1 MATQLSSRAWIADRG
16 ALAAPRRSCSGV
28 RRQQRLQAHA
38 TTLLDTLLKPV
49 LDIGER
55 KPLKEGI
62 ANFYDESSQL
72 WESMWGE
79 HMHHGYYPKGSAPK
93 TNQQAQIDM
102 IEETLSWAG
111 ATSAEKVV
119 DVGCGIGGSSRYLAR
134 KFGCT
139 ARGIT
144 LSPNQ
149 AARANQMAA
158 AQGLGDACTFQVADA
173 LQQPFPDKEFDLVWS
188 MESGE
193 HMPDKPQFVSE
204 LARVCAPGGR
214 VIVVTWCHRVLAP
227 GEKELRPEE
236 QSLLDRI
243 CEAYYLPTWCS
254 VADYQR
260 LFEAEGLT
268 DIKTADW
275 SEEVAPFWGE
285 VIKSAFTSEGISG
298 LLKAGWTTIKGALVM
313 PLMAQGFRMGLVK
326 FVLIT
331 GRKPQ
336 ARSRLVLALR
346 LLMVLNPVTLA
357 NHWAAPV
364 PLPSS
369 GVLHVVGR
377 LFLAARGFTLLACP
391 LGFGL
396 PPTHNAVVHVAATA
410 AAWQHV
416 RAPCTCA
423 GLPAS
428 DCFLGLP
435 EAQQTLAGLANGLSR
450 LPTFFPLPWV
460 ELHPWHNPCLLLA
473 HWLQICWLCVVPCV
487 LVCRWEITA
496 RREFALTLPHD
507 ALPPAE
513 RACMLAGD
521 GRACTKAGLLL
532 ALHCVPLFD
541 WHAWQQLC
549 RTRVSCLTLFK
560 VMLWLLLTT
569 NGRGCSNAI
578 VPTAP
583 PKDACSLPGGAASC
597 GAPWRSATAHGAAA
611 GSQPAPLP
619 VGGAAPAAT
628 AVSDGAACLMAS
640 LLSESRIFALLHT
653 GLAFRYARWQ
663 HTAALQAVLVGV
675 AAARSAA
682 DGVCARAELAAHA
695 GRLSARQVAALLT
708 GMHLLPVPLVQPGNA
723 TSSLTACEGAGG
735 GGASCASEAARLLLP
750 EVPPH
755 VDACRLLLFWAQIC
769 LGLVLPVWLG
779 ILSEG
784 CARISFA
791 LQHPS
796 EMSPA
801 EKEQVLSAATSNDWM
816 TAAVH
821 LTLLWIAL
829 WHVLLAAAAAAG
841 GAGVWAVSG
850 GGTSAA

>member
-1 MATQLSSRAWIADRG
+1 M
-16 ALAAPRRSCSGV
+16 
-28 RRQQRLQAHA
+28 
-38 TTLLDTLLKPV
+38 
-49 LDIGER
+49 
-55 KPLKEGI
+55 
-62 ANFYDESSQL
+62 
-72 WESMWGE
+72 
-79 HMHHGYYPKGSAPK
+79 
-93 TNQQAQIDM
+93 
-102 IEETLSWAG
+102 
-111 ATSAEKVV
+111 
-119 DVGCGIGGSSRYLAR
+119 
-134 KFGCT
+134 
-139 ARGIT
+139 
-144 LSPNQ
+144 
-149 AARANQMAA
+149 
-158 AQGLGDACTFQVADA
+158 
-173 LQQPFPDKEFDLVWS
+173 
-188 MESGE
+188 
-193 HMPDKPQFVSE
+193 
-204 LARVCAPGGR
+204 
-214 VIVVTWCHRVLAP
+214 
-227 GEKELRPEE
+227 
-236 QSLLDRI
+236 
-243 CEAYYLPTWCS
+243 
-254 VADYQR
+254 
-260 LFEAEGLT
+260 
-268 DIKTADW
+268 
-275 SEEVAPFWGE
+275 
-285 VIKSAFTSEGISG
+285 
-298 LLKAGWTTIKGALVM
+298 
-313 PLMAQGFRMGLVK
+313 
-326 FVLIT
+326 
-331 GRKPQ
+331 
-336 ARSRLVLALR
+336 
-346 LLMVLNPVTLA
+346 
-357 NHWAAPV
+357 
-364 PLPSS
+364 
-369 GVLHVVGR
+369 
-377 LFLAARGFTLLACP
+377 
-391 LGFGL
+391 
-396 PPTHNAVVHVAATA
+396 
-410 AAWQHV
+410 
-416 RAPCTCA
+416 
-423 GLPAS
+423 
-428 DCFLGLP
+428 
-435 EAQQTLAGLANGLSR
+435 
-450 LPTFFPLPWV
+450 
-460 ELHPWHNPCLLLA
+460 
-473 HWLQICWLCVVPCV
+473 
-487 LVCRWEITA
+487 
-496 RREFALTLPHD
+496 
-507 ALPPAE
+507 
-513 RACMLAGD
+513 
-521 GRACTKAGLLL
+521 LL

-640 LLSESRIFALLHT
+640 LLSEVGAGWERAYATERLGRVVPACLLPRWPRSSPAPAAAQANPRPPSPPPHSPQQSRIFALLHT

-755 VDACRLLLFWAQIC
+755 VDACRLLLFWAQASPDQMSQLPALLLCFVQCHSRALLVALPHMPGRPCHPPSHISRLSPPPLPLPPLRPLQIC

-791 LQHPS
+791 LQVTPNRTNRQYGGKRAGGGHPCSAAAAAQEGPLAAAVARCHRARQRCARLLLLRGGERTHTSCLSQRRALVPPAVPQHPS